1 MSSSEAEASRQP
13 GPGPS
18 DLSPMKRDPIMF
30 FRDVLRSGDER
41 FVGLLVRI
49 LRTDPGLRERADQE
63 LHALPR
69 RPGPPGLDPLRLRT
83 LAEHLQ
89 PNGGS
94 A

>member
-1 MSSSEAEASRQP
+1 
-13 GPGPS
+13 
-18 DLSPMKRDPIMF
+18 MKRDPIMF

-69 RPGPPGLDPLRLRT
+69 RPGPPVLDPLRLRT
-83 LAEHLQ
+83 LADHLQ
-89 PNGGS
+89 PNANS

>member
-1 MSSSEAEASRQP
+1 MS
-13 GPGPS
+13 
-18 DLSPMKRDPIMF
+18 RDPIMF

-69 RPGPPGLDPLRLRT
+69 RPGPPGLDPLRLRM
-83 LAEHLQ
+83 LADHLQ
-89 PNGGS
+89 PNGNS

>member
-1 MSSSEAEASRQP
+1 
-13 GPGPS
+13 
-18 DLSPMKRDPIMF
+18 MKRDPIMF

-69 RPGPPGLDPLRLRT
+69 RSAPPGLDPRLRT
-83 LAEHLQ
+83 LADHLQ
-89 PNGGS
+89 PNGNS